1 MSYLLESSYRSP
13 SRRRPQETTRWRRL
27 TPVALDEGAL
37 DMDLLAASLRADSSD
52 VNAFVGSLAAKL
64 VEAVPARPRGQRRRA
79 VLMGPKLVRRT
90 ALDAGST
97 RLELVRDDGGA
108 VQTRCSRL
116 SGGIVLKTEPIDTEA
131 WIEALGQALAAEAG
145 RNERTRQALE
155 RLLMN

>member
-1 MSYLLESSYRSP
+1 
-13 SRRRPQETTRWRRL
+13 
-27 TPVALDEGAL
+27 VALDEGAL

-52 VNAFVGSLAAKL
+52 VNAFVESLAAKL
-64 VEAVPARPRGQRRRA
+64 EEAVPDRTRVERRRA
-79 VLMGPKLVRRT
+79 GLMGPKQVRRI

-97 RLELVRDDGGA
+97 RLELLRDDGGA

-116 SGGIVLKTEPIDTEA
+116 SGGIVLKTEPVDTEA